1 MPIETLKICGIVILL
16 APLTGAL
23 IAGTLGPVLLKG
35 RSHVPAILGVG
46 AAFVASVVA
55 LMEINGLPVEARS
68 VAIPIYDWILGAGAT
83 IFHVEFLI
91 DPLTV
96 IMLVTI
102 TGVSLLVVI
111 YSRDYMREHGK
122 PERGYE
128 RFFAFLALFVFSMC
142 ALVLGGN
149 FLLLYLGWEAVGLCS
164 YLLIGFYYERP
175 AAAAAAKKAFLVNRV
190 GDFGFGLGI
199 LLIYLTCGSLEY
211 GVVFEMAQSGIDA
224 AGEPISVGRF
234 TAIAL
239 LLLCGACGKSAQ
251 LPLHIW
257 LPDAMEGP
265 SPVSAL
271 IHAATMVTAGVYM
284 IARCGAIFTISTTA
298 MTVVAVIGALTAL
311 FAATVALVQMDMKRV
326 LAYST
331 ISQLGYMVMGV
342 GVYAVDSAVFHL
354 FTHAFFKALLF
365 LGAGSVMHAMGGMID
380 MRHFGG
386 LRRVL
391 PWTYRTFV
399 IGALALAGF
408 PMLSG
413 FFSKDEIIHHAL
425 AFHPLLG
432 VLGLVTAGLTAF
444 YTFRMVLLAFHGPER
459 IPDGVRVHESGVWML
474 FPLFVL
480 AVGAIGAGY
489 LGAEGTGQFH
499 AFLAP
504 VFVDTFAQMN
514 PVHVAD
520 GVHVGFWEHYGLM
533 IVSGGLAIFGIAAAY
548 FVYVRQPWL
557 AGLAKAMAPRTYRTL
572 WNKYFVDELYE
583 VGIVKPA
590 RVSGRVCVGI
600 DDYLIDGLVWMA
612 TAIPRAL
619 GFLLRVLQSGLLQG
633 YGVSMVAGI
642 AVIVVLMLWV

>member
-46 AAFVASVVA
+46 AAFVASIIA

-432 VLGLVTAGLTAF
+432 VLGLVTAVLTAF
-444 YTFRMVLLAFHGPER
+444 YTFRMVFLAFHGPER
-459 IPDGVRVHESGVWML
+459 IPDGVHVHESGAWML